1 MPADLAT
8 VLVPNYAPLAVERP
22 GIKLPTEVPVYV
34 YAVTEGAVWG
44 AAGGLILSQG
54 FTALSLGSGIVGGV
68 LGFVVARWYLP
79 RVRGT
84 D

>member
-1 MPADLAT
+1 MPTDLAT
-8 VLVPNYAPLAVERP
+8 VLTPNYATLVVERP

-44 AAGGLILSQG
+44 AAGGLILSQR
-54 FTALSLGSGIVGGV
+54 FTTLSLGGGVVGGV
-68 LGFVVARWYLP
+68 LGFVAARWYLP